1 VKQQIV
7 SHFSE
12 NYTTFYAKYLPK
24 VEKIGGSEFKAT
36 CPFHDD
42 TDPSLNFS
50 VSNGKYYCHG
60 CGKKGDIFHFYSKIH
75 GLDTRRNFRKI
86 LKGISDDF
94 GISIEQQ
101 KYRMVKAYDYTD
113 ADGDLLFQVCRME
126 PKDFRQRRP
135 NGNGG
140 WAWNLKGVQRVLYR
154 MPAVL
159 SANEVLIV
167 EGEKDADTLTELG
180 FTATTCPMGAKKW
193 LPEYNE
199 ALKGKNLV
207 LIPDNDN
214 EGREHMTRVGASLN
228 GNTSS
233 LKLINLPNLPSK
245 GDVSD
250 FAQTFKDKEEAAER
264 LSVLIENAKEY
275 EPPKKATIEDAVLEI
290 NQFCQIET
298 SLRQEY
304 LFPWLKECSLNL
316 ISGWRGVG
324 KTFFG
329 ISILDA
335 VSRGEGFGPWE
346 CKKSV
351 PCLLLDGEMA
361 VQDIIERSNYLNL
374 NADRKNPF
382 YIYSDAFANQLALP
396 RAHLASESWRTK
408 MKSILTT
415 RKIKLWIIDNL
426 ASLASGLD
434 ENAKKDWDPI
444 NAWLLEL
451 RFAGISTIL
460 LHHVNKDGGQRGTSA
475 REDNLDI
482 SILLKSPHDYMPE
495 DGARFVVH
503 FSKARVATK
512 YSNLIG
518 DTEFKL
524 IQDDNGGSDWTF
536 GNVRQQSKKEII
548 RMIDDG
554 TTYKEIAQELNV
566 STGLIT
572 KTKKKAIEDGHLT
585 VKGKLT
591 QDGFLYI
598 SGTEN

>member
-1 VKQQIV
+1 
-7 SHFSE
+7 
-12 NYTTFYAKYLPK
+12 
-24 VEKIGGSEFKAT
+24 
-36 CPFHDD
+36 
-42 TDPSLNFS
+42 
-50 VSNGKYYCHG
+50 
-60 CGKKGDIFHFYSKIH
+60 
-75 GLDTRRNFRKI
+75 
-86 LKGISDDF
+86 
-94 GISIEQQ
+94 
-101 KYRMVKAYDYTD
+101 
-113 ADGDLLFQVCRME
+113 
-126 PKDFRQRRP
+126 
-135 NGNGG
+135 
-140 WAWNLKGVQRVLYR
+140 
-154 MPAVL
+154 VL

-167 EGEKDADTLTELG
+167 EGERDVDTLAGLG

-193 LPEYNE
+193 RPEYND
-199 ALKGKNLV
+199 ALKGKNVV

-214 EGREHMTRVGASLN
+214 EGREHMALVGASLN
-228 GNTSS
+228 GNSAS

-264 LSVLIENAKEY
+264 LSILIENAKEY
-275 EPPKKATIEDAVLEI
+275 KPPKKATIEDAVLEI

-298 SLRQEY
+298 SSKQEY

-335 VSRGEGFGPWE
+335 VSRGKEFGPWE

-361 VQDIIERSNYLNL
+361 VQDIIERSNYLDL
-374 NADRKNPF
+374 NADRKNPL
-382 YIYSDAFANQLALP
+382 YIYSDAFANQLGLP

-408 MKSILTT
+408 MKSILLT
-415 RKIKLWIIDNL
+415 RKIELWIIDNL

-451 RFAGISTIL
+451 RFARISTIM

-482 SILLKSPHDYMPE
+482 SVLLKSPHDYIPE

-503 FSKARVATK
+503 FNKARVPTK
-512 YSNLIG
+512 HLSLIG

-524 IQDDNGGSDWTF
+524 IQGDDEGCAWTF

-548 RMIDDG
+548 RMLDDG
-554 TTYKEIAQELNV
+554 MKYKEISQELNI

-572 KTKKKAIEDGHLT
+572 KIKKKAIEDGYLT
-585 VKGKLT
+585 EKGKLT
-591 QDGFLYI
+591 QEGFLYI
-598 SGTEN
+598 SKAEN